1 MLQLCL
7 IFFPLLI
14 HFALYLTSLCKF
26 KRANNIVSIARLLV
40 KKNNNH
46 CVKKNNNHCVKKNKK
61 HCVLNKK

>member
-14 HFALYLTSLCKF
+14 HFALYLTSLCKL

-46 CVKKNNNHCVKKNKK
+46 CVKKNKK